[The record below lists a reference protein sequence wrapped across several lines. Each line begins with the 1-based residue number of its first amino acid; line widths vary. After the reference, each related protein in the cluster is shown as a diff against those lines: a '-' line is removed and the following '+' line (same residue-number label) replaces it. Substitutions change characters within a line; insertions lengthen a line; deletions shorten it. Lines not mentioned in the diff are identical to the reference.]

1 MHTPDLYKFKSS
13 LKQIEDPLEKLDY
26 VIVNAMEASNELGQ
40 IEAQQYWEN
49 KSLKKSM
56 RRFISITVN
65 L

>member
-1 MHTPDLYKFKSS
+1 MHTPDLYKSKFS

-56 RRFISITVN
+56 RRFISINVN
-65 L
+65 F

>member
-40 IEAQQYWEN
+40 IEAQQYWGKQNLGLIIFRIRN
-49 KSLKKSM
+49 KPK
-56 RRFISITVN
+56 N
-65 L
+65 

>member
-40 IEAQQYWEN
+40 IEAQQDWGIQIPEEEYE
-49 KSLKKSM
+49 KIY
-56 RRFISITVN
+56 FFPFV
-65 L
+65 